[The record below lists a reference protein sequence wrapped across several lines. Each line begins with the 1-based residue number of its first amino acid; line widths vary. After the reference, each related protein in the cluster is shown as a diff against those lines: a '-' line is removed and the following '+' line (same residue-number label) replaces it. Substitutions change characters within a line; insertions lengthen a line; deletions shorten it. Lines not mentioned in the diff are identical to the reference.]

1 MKKIFICIS
10 LILFLFLLI
19 YPFIEMTYGRPTE
32 MYTMSGIELL
42 QREIAHYKQVIDY
55 DGVCREIDEDM
66 KRLGIR

>member
-1 MKKIFICIS
+1 
-10 LILFLFLLI
+10 
-19 YPFIEMTYGRPTE
+19 MTYGRPTE